1 MKNIVVADVTLKAI
15 EELGCGLTF
24 REKLTVSSKLDEL
37 NINAI
42 ELPELNGSKD
52 NEVIFKTIATSLQN
66 AKVKIPV
73 GVSEESVKNAWETV
87 KGAKNPVLQIVMP
100 TSTVQMEYF
109 YHLKAPAMISKIE
122 ELVKTAKTYCNE
134 VEFVAKDAFRAEEG
148 FIVELAKIALS
159 SGATAITIYDD
170 ANVAFPEDYAK
181 MVKQIKSACEIS
193 VFVAPSNAL
202 TMSAVS
208 AIESIKAGADGV
220 ITSVKGDY
228 LSPVVLAEIFRAK
241 GYDLNATCTVDITKA
256 KTVVSSIENMNQETM
271 QQTTSAVTSVNDLSS
286 NSSMQQVA
294 NVVKELGYDLDAE
307 DIGKIY
313 EEYKRISGKKA
324 TVTAKELEAVIASTA
339 MQVPSTYHL
348 INYVVNSSNVVQA
361 TANVTLE
368 KNGER
373 LNGVSTGDGPID
385 AAFHAIEQV
394 VGHHYEL
401 DDFQVQ
407 AVTKGREAVGS
418 SIIRLRANGKVYSGN
433 GVSTDIIGACIRAY
447 INALNKIVYGEN

>member
-15 EELGCGLTF
+15 EELGYGLTF
-24 REKLTVSSKLDEL
+24 REKLTVAHKLDEL

-73 GVSEESVKNAWETV
+73 GVSEESVKSAWETI
-87 KGAKNPVLQIVMP
+87 KGAKNPVLQVVMP

-109 YHLKAPAMISKIE
+109 YHLKSPAMISKVEQLI
-122 ELVKTAKTYCNE
+122 KTAKTYCNE

-148 FIVELAKIALS
+148 FIVELAKTAYS
-159 SGATAITIYDD
+159 SGATAITVYDD

-181 MVKQIKSACEIS
+181 MVKQIKDACDIS

-208 AIESIKAGADGV
+208 AIESIKAGVDGI
-220 ITSVKGDY
+220 ITSAKGDY
-228 LSPVVLAEIFRAK
+228 LNPVVLAEVFRAK
-241 GYDLNATCTVDITKA
+241 GHDLGANCGVDITKA
-256 KTVVSSIENMNQETM
+256 KTVISGIDNIKHETT
-271 QQTTSAVTSVNDLSS
+271 QQGTNTVASVNDLST
-286 NSSMQQVA
+286 NSTIQQVA
-294 NVVKELGYDLDAE
+294 NAVKELGYDLDAE

-313 EEYKRISGKKA
+313 EEYKRIAGKKA
-324 TVTAKELEAVIASTA
+324 IVTAKELEAVIASTA

-385 AAFHAIEQV
+385 AAFHAIEQI
-394 VGHHYEL
+394 VGNIVQDFFIVSYE
-401 DDFQVQ
+401 
-407 AVTKGREAVGS
+407 T
-418 SIIRLRANGKVYSGN
+418 
-433 GVSTDIIGACIRAY
+433 
-447 INALNKIVYGEN
+447 